1 LNRGEASLHSLSAFA
16 VSSTLSAE
24 NAADL
29 CNAMHRLLSNNL
41 LKYVV
46 ILGIQK
52 RHMANLRHLPH
63 APIKEAII
71 DCRVKAPD
79 GFKPLEFRSLKDE
92 IGSDYPRID
101 EQFGFEG
108 QLRVEKG
115 QLSQS
120 ARQTGLMGVIFRSTS
135 GENVAQFRID
145 GFTFSRLKPY
155 TSWESIFPEAF
166 RLWKLY
172 ANKMVPEF
180 ITRIAVR
187 YINELRIPIQ
197 FGDFSEYLSSP
208 PIVPPDLPRQ
218 IAGFL
223 TRIVIPASEF
233 GAEATITQAM
243 VGPADPDFVNII
255 LDIDVHRSRQYEIAD
270 ERIGSEFEE
279 LRQLKNRIF
288 FSSIT
293 EKTARLFE

>member
-1 LNRGEASLHSLSAFA
+1 
-16 VSSTLSAE
+16 
-24 NAADL
+24 
-29 CNAMHRLLSNNL
+29 
-41 LKYVV
+41 
-46 ILGIQK
+46 
-52 RHMANLRHLPH
+52 MANIRYLPH
-63 APIKEAII
+63 APIREAII

-79 GFKPLEFRSLKDE
+79 SFRPVAFHSLKHE

-101 EQFGFEG
+101 EQVGFEG
-108 QLRVEKG
+108 QLKVEKD

-120 ARQTGLMGVIFRSTS
+120 ARQTGLMGVVFRSTN

-145 GFTFSRLKPY
+145 GFTFSRLRPY

-172 ANKMVPEF
+172 EKQMVPEF

-197 FGDFSEYLSSP
+197 LGDFSEYLNSP

-243 VGPADPDFVNII
+243 VGPADPNFVNII
-255 LDIDVHRSRQYEIAD
+255 LDVDVHRSRQYEISD
-270 ERIGSEFEE
+270 ETIRSEFEQ